1 MGDREKIYGG
11 GRHLSNGVNSVTYTR
26 DPHNLEKV
34 VCAGTLPTWTERD
47 TENMKS
53 KKVVGP

>member
-1 MGDREKIYGG
+1 MEEGG
-11 GRHLSNGVNSVTYTR
+11 TYLMELILVIYTR
-26 DPHNLEKV
+26 DPHNFKKV
-34 VCAGTLPTWTERD
+34 VCADELPTWTERD